1 MRKDETVRGIC
12 EALLNDG
19 LIEGFAY
26 DHFRQQEAVATPFAV
41 YRRVAPTNFSADGT
55 VYHHGDN
62 VDFELYAD
70 TPDEMALLMGRVEE
84 LMDEAEL
91 FYNLA
96 ADTAYIEQEDF
107 YETLYEL

>member
-1 MRKDETVRGIC
+1 MRKDEIVRDIC
-12 EALLNDG
+12 QTLLTEG
-19 LIEGFAY
+19 LIEGYDY
-26 DHFRQQEAVATPFAV
+26 DHFRQQDAVATPFAV
-41 YRRVAPTNFSADGT
+41 YRRVAAPNFSADGK

-70 TPDEMALLMGRVEE
+70 TPDEMALLMERVEE

-91 FYNLA
+91 FYALT

>member
-12 EALLNDG
+12 EALFNDG
-19 LIEGFAY
+19 LIEGHAY
-26 DHFRQQEAVATPFAV
+26 DHFRQQDAVATPFAV
-41 YRRVAPTNFSADGT
+41 YRRVSTPNFSADGT

-70 TPDEMALLMGRVEE
+70 TPDEMATLMGRVEE
-84 LMDEAEL
+84 LLDEAEL
-91 FYNLA
+91 FYVLA
-96 ADTAYIEQEDF
+96 ADTVYIEQEDF

>member
-1 MRKDETVRGIC
+1 MRKDEMIRDIC
-12 EALLNDG
+12 EALLDEG
-19 LIEGFAY
+19 LIKGFAY
-26 DHFRQQEAVATPFAV
+26 DHFRQQDAVATPFAV
-41 YRRVAPTNFSADGT
+41 YRRVAPQNFSADGK
-55 VYHHGDN
+55 VYHRGSN

-70 TPDEMALLMGRVEE
+70 TPDEMALLMDRTEE
-84 LMDEAEL
+84 LMDEEEL